1 MAKKNFGEA
10 VLSAK
15 QTIEAK
21 AQEINQTPKE
31 EKLNQDNTVKKTFAL
46 RKDYNQAFNIAAAK
60 RNVEKGMLL
69 NQIIGEWL
77 KTNGEL

>member
-10 VLSAK
+10 VINAK

-21 AQEINQTPKE
+21 AQEINQKE
-31 EKLNQDNTVKKTFAL
+31 EKLNQDNTVKKTFSL

-77 KTNGEL
+77 RDNGEL